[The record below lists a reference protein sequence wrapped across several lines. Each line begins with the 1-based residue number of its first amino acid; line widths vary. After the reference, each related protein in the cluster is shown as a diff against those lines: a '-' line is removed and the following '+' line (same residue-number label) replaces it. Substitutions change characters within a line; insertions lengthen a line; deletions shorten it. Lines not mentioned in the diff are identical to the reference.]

1 MPATLSILGLYN
13 FDDSIFDNFA
23 LPTDLVQDK
32 DTLIN
37 NLIMECAEFEVLYTD
52 PDFIKAAIG
61 TWSNKMLPIWEKQ
74 YATTQFNYDP
84 ISNYDRNE
92 TWTDTDS
99 RIIENNRT
107 PNLTNT
113 FSNGRVITD
122 KQNSFENAG
131 FVDATQTE
139 TSGNDVSTTIGTDN
153 NVEMHSGNVVRTG
166 HAYGNI
172 GVTTS
177 QEMIEQEREI
187 VKYNMFDIIIDNFQ
201 ERFCLMIY

>member
-1 MPATLSILGLYN
+1 MPATLSILGLFN
-13 FDDSIFDNFA
+13 FDDTIFDNFV
-23 LPTDLVQDK
+23 LPTDLAPDK
-32 DTLIN
+32 ETLIN

-74 YATTQFNYDP
+74 LATTKFDYDP

-99 RIIENNRT
+99 RTIENNRT

-113 FSNGRVITD
+113 FANGRIITD

-153 NVEMHSGNVVRTG
+153 NVEIHSGNVVRTG
-166 HAYGNI
+166 RAYGNI

-177 QEMIEQEREI
+177 QEMIEQEREV
-187 VKYNMFDIIIDNFQ
+187 VKYNMFDIIIENFQ